1 MIVARMIAVLGRREL
16 GLAGILLWILCAILI
31 PLILPGFLVYQ
42 ISLALTYAIAILGL
56 NLLLGCNGQISMAQ
70 GVFFAVGGY
79 TSAILVTRTSIH
91 ALATLPIDAV
101 ITGVLGFLVGIPAL
115 RLQGLQLAITTLGLA
130 AIVPPLALKL
140 DWITNG
146 ASGISFDKPDPP
158 GWFPGNQDV
167 WIYVLCVLGATICV
181 AVMHRLLRGDSGRSF
196 RAVRDNPLIAAAHGI
211 DLTKVRLAAFVT
223 SACFAGFGG
232 GLFALV
238 NGYVSPE
245 SFQVTL
251 SLNFLVGA
259 VVGGITSI
267 QGAFI
272 GALFVVFVPDW
283 AGEVSPALAALIYAV
298 CLIGLMLVAR
308 DGVVGIVRS
317 LLARLTQPTIPERPR
332 ALPTSP
338 NEL

>member
-1 MIVARMIAVLGRREL
+1 MIAACMIAALGRREL
-16 GLAGILLWILCAILI
+16 SLAGILLWILCAILI

-79 TSAILVTRTSIH
+79 ASAILVTRTSIH

-115 RLQGLQLAITTLGLA
+115 RLQGLQLAITTLALA

-146 ASGISFDKPDPP
+146 ASGISLDKPDPP

-181 AVMHRLLRGDSGRSF
+181 TAMHRLLRGDAGRSF
-196 RAVRDNPLIAAAHGI
+196 RAVRDNPLIAMAHGI

-238 NGYVSPE
+238 NGFVSPE

-267 QGAFI
+267 PGAFI

-308 DGVVGIVRS
+308 DGIVGIVRS
-317 LLARLTQPTIPERPR
+317 LLARLARTTIPER
-332 ALPTSP
+332 ATTLPTSP